1 MQTVKANFGHHIFT
15 FPSYTKC
22 REKAARDVAYCSN
35 LQPCRAS
42 NILHITPSNTD
53 QSHRI

>member
-42 NILHITPSNTD
+42 NILRITPSNTD